1 MIQKIN
7 FLTIVILPIGFI
19 LVQILLSKNDS
30 KYPGLIIPI
39 LNFLFSIVGII
50 QTPNFKKMLSGFIM
64 CNTTTVIALII
75 LYICQR
81 NIKKKNQITK
91 MKIQDLE

>member
-7 FLTIVILPIGFI
+7 FLTIVILPIEFI
-19 LVQILLSKNDS
+19 LVQTLLSKNDS

-50 QTPNFKKMLSGFIM
+50 QTPNLKKMLSGFII

>member
-19 LVQILLSKNDS
+19 LVQILLSKNDK

-39 LNFLFSIVGII
+39 LNFLFSIVAII
-50 QTPNFKKMLSGFIM
+50 QTPNLKKMLSAFIM
-64 CNTTTVIALII
+64 CNTTTVIALTI

>member
-19 LVQILLSKNDS
+19 LVQTLLSKNDS

-50 QTPNFKKMLSGFIM
+50 QTPNLKKMLSGFII

>member
-1 MIQKIN
+1 MIHKIN
-7 FLTIVILPIGFI
+7 FLTIVVLPIGFI
-19 LVQILLSKNDS
+19 LVQILLSKNNS

-50 QTPNFKKMLSGFIM
+50 QTPNTKNMLSGFIM

-81 NIKKKNQITK
+81 NIKKKNQIIK

>member
-1 MIQKIN
+1 MIQKVN

-19 LVQILLSKNDS
+19 LVQTLLSKNDS

-39 LNFLFSIVGII
+39 LNFLFSIVAII
-50 QTPNFKKMLSGFIM
+50 QTPNLKNMLSGFIM
-64 CNTTTVIALII
+64 CNIPTVIALMI
-75 LYICQR
+75 LYICR
-81 NIKKKNQITK
+81 TNIKKKNQMIK

>member
-1 MIQKIN
+1 MIHKIN
-7 FLTIVILPIGFI
+7 FLTIVVLPIGFI
-19 LVQILLSKNDS
+19 LVQILLSKNNS

-50 QTPNFKKMLSGFIM
+50 QTPNTKNMLSGFIM

>member
-39 LNFLFSIVGII
+39 LNFLFSIVGVI
-50 QTPNFKKMLSGFIM
+50 QTPNTKNMFSGFIM
-64 CNTTTVIALII
+64 CNITTVIALII

>member
-1 MIQKIN
+1 
-7 FLTIVILPIGFI
+7 
-19 LVQILLSKNDS
+19 
-30 KYPGLIIPI
+30 
-39 LNFLFSIVGII
+39 
-50 QTPNFKKMLSGFIM
+50 MLSAFMM